1 MSVFANTQCLLCHLN
16 RNVQLARTLGTEEQ
30 ATAFAKELMKVYISA
45 PENASSPFFG
55 PQTSELF
62 HRFYGLDVDRFKQE
76 KIDSN
81 AFVLPRLPQ
90 IREKV
95 LAAPDPVF
103 AGLQFAILGNYIDFS
118 ALGKNVSFEKLDE
131 MLLSALEMQLDM
143 DNYASLC
150 ADLEQGKKLLYLT
163 DNAGEIGFDRIFAEE
178 IQKKYPHLEI
188 TFCVRGG
195 PANNDALREDA
206 EEETKSYIAERLK
219 QAEWALQCISKREST
234 LQQTAECIVR
244 RQKAF
249 FLQAEGELVPLK
261 LADVAEEL
269 QMHESTISRAVK
281 EKYLQCERGIFPLH
295 AFFSKALAAE
305 GEDAVSAD
313 SIRQQIRMLIA
324 QEDKQKPLSDR
335 ELTEQLTAQG
345 IQISRRTVAKYRE
358 GMDIPS
364 AAGRKQF

>member
-16 RNVQLARTLGTEEQ
+16 RNIQLARTLGTEEQ

-45 PENASSPFFG
+45 PEGASAPFFG

-95 LAAPDPVF
+95 LSAADPVF

-118 ALGKNVSFEKLDE
+118 ALGKDVSFEKLDE
-131 MLLSALEMQLDM
+131 MLLSALEMKLDM

-150 ADLEQGKKLLYLT
+150 ADLEKGKKLLYLT

-188 TFCVRGG
+188 VFCVRGG

-206 EEETKSYIAERLK
+206 EEVGIPFGSSI
-219 QAEWALQCISKREST
+219 
-234 LQQTAECIVR
+234 TATASPAPSWICWVR
-244 RQKAF
+244 RR
-249 FLQAEGELVPLK
+249 
-261 LADVAEEL
+261 
-269 QMHESTISRAVK
+269 SRN
-281 EKYLQCERGIFPLH
+281 LNL
-295 AFFSKALAAE
+295 
-305 GEDAVSAD
+305 
-313 SIRQQIRMLIA
+313 
-324 QEDKQKPLSDR
+324 
-335 ELTEQLTAQG
+335 
-345 IQISRRTVAKYRE
+345 RT
-358 GMDIPS
+358 
-364 AAGRKQF
+364 